1 MILSRIGV
9 ILERLAKSVKRFSD
23 KRCYE
28 NKGLGQERDSKIAHF
43 VLISLWLYLLPM
55 GVFAQ
60 DEQAAVIANKALE
73 DIKRS
78 ITLSQER
85 SQQLRDEVSK
95 LQKDQSSL
103 VQALIASVG
112 EERAL
117 GVAIREREGRLKA
130 LLLKKTGMEQSLE
143 SRRAEFGDM
152 LVILERLGLKP
163 PPAILVE
170 AGDALQSV
178 RSSVLLG
185 SIVLQ
190 LRERTQAL
198 NEALNELAMI
208 EQSLKGEQHQLT
220 QDVTAQRE
228 ERQRL
233 ELLLAEKAR
242 LQQHSQQDLDA
253 LEEENKQLEQKAQS
267 LSELVQELEKR
278 SAKTASQARVQEPP
292 QGQSQTQDTLDTDG
306 LLTLKDNFPQ
316 LRGKLVLPVE
326 GHRVQTFDQNFPGE
340 LYETAPDALISAP
353 AEGLVRYAGHFRSY
367 GKMLIM
373 DVGKNYHLVLA
384 GMGRLDVK
392 AGQILLAGEPVGV
405 MGNALVATKD
415 NVGTIPT
422 LYVELRKDGAP
433 INPSSW
439 WKR

>member
-1 MILSRIGV
+1 MMTLSRIGT
-9 ILERLAKSVKRFSD
+9 
-23 KRCYE
+23 
-28 NKGLGQERDSKIAHF
+28 
-43 VLISLWLYLLPM
+43 VLISLWLCLLPM

-60 DEQAAVIANKALE
+60 DGQAVEIANKALE

-130 LLLKKTGMEQSLE
+130 LLLKKAGIEQSLE
-143 SRRAEFGDM
+143 LRRAEFGDM

-198 NEALNELAMI
+198 NEALNELAMV

-242 LQQHSQQDLDA
+242 LQQHSQQNLDA
-253 LEEENKQLEQKAQS
+253 LEEENKQLEQKARS

-278 SAKTASQARVQEPP
+278 SATTSSQEPSQGHSQAHG
-292 QGQSQTQDTLDTDG
+292 QGHFQTQDTPDTDG
-306 LLTLKDNFPQ
+306 LFVLKDNFPQ
-316 LRGKLVLPVE
+316 LRGKLMLPVE
-326 GHRVQTFDQNFPGE
+326 GHRVQTFDKNFPGE
-340 LYETAPDALISAP
+340 LYETVPDALISAP

-373 DVGKNYHLVLA
+373 DVGQNYHLVLA

-405 MGNALVATKD
+405 MGNALVAAQD
-415 NVGTIPT
+415 NMGTIPT

>member
-1 MILSRIGV
+1 MRVFFLI
-9 ILERLAKSVKRFSD
+9 
-23 KRCYE
+23 
-28 NKGLGQERDSKIAHF
+28 KII
-43 VLISLWLYLLPM
+43 LISLWFCLLPL

-60 DEQAAVIANKALE
+60 DEQAQEIANKALE

-85 SQQLRDEVSK
+85 SQQLRDEVAK
-95 LQKDQSSL
+95 LKKDQSSL
-103 VQALIASVG
+103 VQALITSVG

-130 LLLKKTGMEQSLE
+130 LLLKRAGVEQSLE
-143 SRRAEFGDM
+143 LRRAEFGDM
-152 LVILERLGLKP
+152 LVILERLGLRP

-170 AGDALQSV
+170 AHDALQSV
-178 RSSVLLG
+178 RSSILLG

-198 NEALNELAMI
+198 NAALEELVEV
-208 EQSLKGEQHQLT
+208 EQSLKGEQQQLT
-220 QDVTAQRE
+220 QDITAQRE

-242 LQQHSQQDLDA
+242 LQQQSEQNLDA
-253 LEEENKQLEQKAQS
+253 LEEENKKLEQKAQS
-267 LSELVQELEKR
+267 LAELVQELEKQ
-278 SAKTASQARVQEPP
+278 STQTNSQPP
-292 QGQSQTQDTLDTDG
+292 SQGGNQGQSQTGNASDRGG
-306 LLTLKDNFPQ
+306 LLALKDNFSQ
-316 LRGKLVLPVE
+316 LRGKLALPVA
-326 GHRVQTFDQNFPGE
+326 GQRVQSFDQNFPGE
-340 LYETAPDALISAP
+340 LYETAADALISAP
-353 AEGLVRYAGHFRSY
+353 AEGLVRYAGTFRSY
-367 GKMLIM
+367 GQMLIM
-373 DVGKNYHLVLA
+373 DVGQNYHLILA

-405 MGNALVATKD
+405 MGNVLVATKD
-415 NVGTIPT
+415 DVGSVPS
-422 LYVELRKDGAP
+422 LYVELRKDGTP